1 MVSIQTTPA
10 KTPVAKPTRVAAYA
24 RISTVT
30 DRTEKS
36 YATQIAY
43 YQDLISSTPGW
54 VFAGVFS
61 DHGISGRSTQRR
73 SGFQEMMDKARAGDI
88 DLILTKSVSRFARN
102 TVDLLKAVRE
112 LTALGVEVR
121 FAKEN
126 IATAT
131 ADGEFLLTLLASF
144 AQAES
149 EQQSQNVRWAVTK
162 RFEEGRANGFRMY
175 GYTNSADASDVKII
189 EEEAEIIRWIYDQ
202 YLNQVSCERMVE
214 ILTSQGKT
222 NRSGEPFNPQTL
234 RHMLRNRTYTGDLL
248 LGRWFTPSARSTHAI
263 LNTGQ
268 QPMYLVED
276 AIPPIVSREQWQAV
290 QEELARRRSLGAKAN
305 WSITTSEL
313 TSLIWCE
320 HCGQVYRSR
329 TMRYKDGSR
338 SRGWVCKT
346 KREQEGTCPSRRIPT
361 TSLETVLC
369 DALGMD
375 EYYPAMVEEHV
386 AKIAVTVTQATVTLK
401 DGTSTSHTIIYPP
414 RRKVHWDQ
422 PGYREEHGRK
432 LRAFWES
439 LTPEEREER
448 IARQGNRGRVKS
460 EKTRQKL
467 AEHWTPERRAKHGE
481 LMRRLNAERSA
492 EKEAQRRQASSEAHR
507 RPEVRQSK
515 SERMK
520 QLWADP
526 EFRERATAA
535 IRAGIRARHERA
547 QEG

>member
-1 MVSIQTTPA
+1 MVSIQTSPA
-10 KTPVAKPTRVAAYA
+10 KPGPSGMVQVAAYA
-24 RISTVT
+24 RVSMIT
-30 DRTEKS
+30 DRSEGS
-36 YATQIAY
+36 YAAQIAY
-43 YQDLISSTPGW
+43 YQDLIASHPGW

-61 DHGISGRSTQRR
+61 DHGISGRSTRTR
-73 SGFQEMMDKARAGDI
+73 SGFQDMMSQARAGKI

-102 TVDLLKAVRE
+102 TVDLLEAVRE
-112 LTALGVEVR
+112 LRSLGVEVR
-121 FAKEN
+121 FEKER
-126 IATAT
+126 ISTAS

-149 EQQSQNVRWAVTK
+149 EQQSANVRWAVTK

-189 EEEAEIIRWIYDQ
+189 EEEAEIIRWVFDQ
-202 YLNQVSCERMVE
+202 YLQQVSCERMVE

-222 NRSGEPFNPQTL
+222 NRSGESFNPQTL
-234 RHMLRNRTYTGDLL
+234 RHILRNRTYTGDLL
-248 LGRWFTPSARSTHAI
+248 LGRWFTPSSRSTHAI

-276 AIPPIVSREQWQAV
+276 AIPPIVSREKWQAV
-290 QEELARRRSLGAKAN
+290 QEEHARRRSLGAKAN

-329 TMRYKDGSR
+329 TVRYKDGSR

-346 KREQEGTCPSRRIPT
+346 KREQEGPCPSRRIPT
-361 TSLETVLC
+361 TSIETVLC

-375 EYYPAMVEEHV
+375 EYDPAMVEEHV

-401 DGTSTSHTIIYPP
+401 DGTSTNHTIIYPP

-422 PGYREEHGRK
+422 PGYRAEHGRK
-432 LRAFWES
+432 LRAFWDS

-460 EKTRQKL
+460 EQTRKKL
-467 AEHWTPERRAKHGE
+467 AERWTPERRAKHGE

-492 EKEAQRRQASSEAHR
+492 EKEAQRRQATSQAHR

-526 EFRERATAA
+526 EFRERTTAA
-535 IRAGIRARHERA
+535 IRAGIRARHERG
-547 QEG
+547 QEA